1 MVKKKKTK
9 KEQDNDR
16 LESELK
22 DIILNNIKGKID
34 SMPDSDKAFSNYL
47 KKVQSKQ
54 MNPYDAADKISKLM
68 IGDI

>member
-1 MVKKKKTK
+1 
-9 KEQDNDR
+9 

-34 SMPDSDKAFSNYL
+34 SMPDSDEAFSNYL